1 MGEGRHKAYHSL
13 DAAGSPDTAC
23 AVGERWIEQQCALAG
38 DRYDSGRLSLHR
50 DGGSTV
56 LYLDTSP
63 IAVATV
69 FRTPMNR
76 ATLIRWT
83 V

>member
-1 MGEGRHKAYHSL
+1 MTPEWRKPYTSL
-13 DAAGSPDTAC
+13 DAGGSPDSAC
-23 AVGERWIEQQCALAG
+23 WVGEQWIEERAAEAVKLYG
-38 DRYDSGRLSLHR
+38 VGRITLHR
-50 DGGSTV
+50 DGGSTI
-56 LYLDTSP
+56 LYLGTDP

-83 V
+83 A